1 MMATLAFNE
10 LKQSNL
16 IFVTWIIRMNGLD
29 PEKEKDIAQDNL
41 HQRFNAKRNA
51 LPVRASYYFIVYIF

>member
-10 LKQSNL
+10 LEQSNL

-29 PEKEKDIAQDNL
+29 PEKENDIA
-41 HQRFNAKRNA
+41 
-51 LPVRASYYFIVYIF
+51 